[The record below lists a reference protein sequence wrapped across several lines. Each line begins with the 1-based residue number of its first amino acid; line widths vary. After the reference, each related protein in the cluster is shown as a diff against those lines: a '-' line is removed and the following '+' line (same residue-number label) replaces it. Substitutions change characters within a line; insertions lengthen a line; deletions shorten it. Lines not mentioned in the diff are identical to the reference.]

1 MYIRSNYYDKLYFI
15 MIDDFVK
22 HLALYQSLHFN
33 YEFYPTGICWVL
45 KIYSTFFFPQKVLGF
60 PVKSLFPA
68 IFNRNIS
75 SSLGSLLPIRYSLI
89 TRIPNWS
96 FEYLWVLSIKLSNG
110 AWFWSWV
117 RKWMELKGI
126 ENNGYFSSMEIK
138 RVSQWRESS
147 LAAGISTLKSKN
159 LCI

>member
-1 MYIRSNYYDKLYFI
+1 MNFI
-15 MIDDFVK
+15 LQVSVGYRKF
-22 HLALYQSLHFN
+22 
-33 YEFYPTGICWVL
+33 TVL
-45 KIYSTFFFPQKVLGF
+45 FFFPQKVLGF